1 MSTSRRSAP
10 ESGGQ
15 PAAQPTGV
23 AFLLA
28 QVGAVAASRFAERIA
43 ELDLTP
49 PQTGLLRAV
58 AQHPGSSQRELGAR
72 LGLFASRV
80 VTFVDDLEDRGLVRR
95 ERSRTD
101 RRQYALHLTV
111 QGRALM
117 GEIATLVRAH
127 DDDLCQSL
135 DETDRRQLAALLDR
149 IAEQQGLTPG
159 VHPGYRHLNETAEPN
174 TTHAETPAS

>member
-1 MSTSRRSAP
+1 MSTDRKSTH
-10 ESGGQ
+10 EGGVEH
-15 PAAQPTGV
+15 AAHPIGV

-28 QVGAVAASRFAERIA
+28 QVGAAAASRFAERIA

-58 AQHPGSSQRELGAR
+58 AQHPGSSQRELGAQ
-72 LGLFASRV
+72 LGLFPSRV
-80 VTFVDDLEDRGLVRR
+80 VTFVDDLENRGFLRR

-101 RRQYALHLTV
+101 RRQYALHLTD
-111 QGRALM
+111 QGQALM
-117 GEIATLVRAH
+117 GKIATLARAH

-135 DETDRRQLAALLDR
+135 DETDRGQLAVLLGR

-159 VHPGYRHLNETAEPN
+159 VHPGYRHLNEIAEPN
-174 TTHAETPAS
+174 TTHAKTPAS